1 VVTVATLL
9 DDVRCTACRGYGVFI
24 DVDRG
29 EAVVTVRARC
39 YTCGH
44 DFGVVGGASRARVET
59 LGDVDD
65 AAADLVRSRLG

>member
-1 VVTVATLL
+1 MATLL

-24 DVDRG
+24 TVDRG

-44 DFGVVGGASRARVET
+44 EYGVVGGARRSQLET
-59 LGDVDD
+59 VDD
-65 AAADLVRSRLG
+65 AASALVRSQLG